1 MKQKTLAWFK
11 ANKYQLFAWLFAFV
25 LLAAPVAATFAQ
37 STTTLEINSSD
48 ITNNLF
54 TGANIIIGALLAVV
68 MLVAGFKFGRGILED
83 IVASITKR

>member
-1 MKQKTLAWFK
+1 MRKLFTWAKVH
-11 ANKYQLFAWLFAFV
+11 KYQVMAWAFALA
-25 LLAAPVAATFAQ
+25 LLAAPMAATFAQ

-83 IVASITKR
+83 IVSSITKR